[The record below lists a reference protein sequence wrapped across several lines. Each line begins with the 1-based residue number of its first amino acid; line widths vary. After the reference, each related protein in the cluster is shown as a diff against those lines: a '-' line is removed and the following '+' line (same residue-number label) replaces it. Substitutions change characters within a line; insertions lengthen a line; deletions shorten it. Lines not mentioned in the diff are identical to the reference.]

1 MVVVQLRRQMES
13 ALAVALLNQ
22 DMDQHRPNWTP
33 APGNKRGVAGPAAVP
48 AGGRLHQPEGSSP
61 PFHRQVL
68 EGSPE
73 VHISQIMY
81 QSKNYKRSS
90 IQVVKCD

>member
-13 ALAVALLNQ
+13 ALAVAPLSQ
-22 DMDQHRPNWTP
+22 DIDPHRPNWIL
-33 APGNKRGVAGPAAVP
+33 APDNTRRVAGPAAVP
-48 AGGRLHQPEGSSP
+48 AGGRPHQLEGSSP

-73 VHISQIMY
+73 GHVSQNMD
-81 QSKNYKRSS
+81 QAKNKRCRRYK
-90 IQVVKCD
+90 